1 MECVKR
7 RLAKKLILPLEQ
19 QFPFTCEI
27 CTERKPYNKSFSV
40 KGCCHSYC
48 SDCLVKYIDIKL
60 QSKVIHIL
68 CPGLGCTSQLDP
80 DNCRPIIADKMF
92 DHWWAAL
99 YESWLPQACKLY
111 CPNKTCSAL
120 LFIDADGSR
129 GPMLA
134 CPYCQQRLCVH
145 CKVMWHEGIG
155 CEEFYWRNKEEDEK
169 EDALLHQ
176 LASENQW
183 KQCPNCHIYISHYD
197 SASCDVMLCRSCG
210 CGFCY
215 GCGTAYGGHG
225 AHIPHT
231 EINELWAVNVP
242 LRRALIKGYRPVVH
256 ETYNLEAFRVIR
268 DFHLGALPKVFD
280 LFSQIDILVK
290 DRRWTCVIFYVF
302 FARNHICRFV
312 VRLRRDVCDRLYTLN
327 WMIGA
332 MEELLDQDMGLG
344 VDHPD
349 FMDVL
354 IPDKAQDPVNFD
366 VALGLADQVKGLAL
380 GQDHVQGAGHG
391 DAADMQEVA
400 GNA

>member
-1 MECVKR
+1 MFLFLSKISSSSQYLILFFHRIISMECVKR

-40 KGCCHSYC
+40 KGCRHSYC

-197 SASCDVMLCRSCG
+197 SASCDVMLCR
-210 CGFCY
+210 Y
-215 GCGTAYGGHG
+215 GLLTP
-225 AHIPHT
+225 HI
-231 EINELWAVNVP
+231 LP
-242 LRRALIKGYRPVVH
+242 L
-256 ETYNLEAFRVIR
+256 
-268 DFHLGALPKVFD
+268 
-280 LFSQIDILVK
+280 
-290 DRRWTCVIFYVF
+290 
-302 FARNHICRFV
+302 
-312 VRLRRDVCDRLYTLN
+312 
-327 WMIGA
+327 
-332 MEELLDQDMGLG
+332 
-344 VDHPD
+344 
-349 FMDVL
+349 
-354 IPDKAQDPVNFD
+354 
-366 VALGLADQVKGLAL
+366 
-380 GQDHVQGAGHG
+380 
-391 DAADMQEVA
+391 
-400 GNA
+400 